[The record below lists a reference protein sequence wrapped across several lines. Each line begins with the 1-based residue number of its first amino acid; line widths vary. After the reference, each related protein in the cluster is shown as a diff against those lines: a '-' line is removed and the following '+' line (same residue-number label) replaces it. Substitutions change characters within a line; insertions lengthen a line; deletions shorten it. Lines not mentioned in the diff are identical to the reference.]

1 MEDLISN
8 EKLIL
13 KAKFVTNLK
22 TPPVYKVIVA
32 QIIATFIL
40 ATASLLLLDEVVA
53 FSALIGGLISFLPNS
68 YFVFQAF
75 RYQGARSADKVV
87 KGFVR
92 GELGKIGIT
101 IVLFALSFTLVD
113 NLNEISLIVGF
124 IVVHF
129 AGVIMSGFVG
139 YSPAGN
145 NT

>member
-53 FSALIGGLISFLPNS
+53 FSALIGGLISVLPNS
-68 YFVFQAF
+68 FFVFQAF
-75 RYQGARSADKVV
+75 RYQGARNADKVV
-87 KGFVR
+87 RGFVR

>member
-1 MEDLISN
+1 MGDLISN

-32 QIIATFIL
+32 QIIATSIL
-40 ATASLLLLDEVVA
+40 ATASLLLLDGVVA
-53 FSALIGGLISFLPNS
+53 FSALIGGLISVLPNS

-75 RYQGARSADKVV
+75 RYQGARNADKVV

-101 IVLFALSFTLVD
+101 IALFALSFTLVE
-113 NLNEISLIVGF
+113 NLNEISLIIGF